1 MEKISNEKGFRR
13 YLTHDI
19 HTHTHLS
26 LCCSAPGIPD
36 TYIRN
41 AEERGIS
48 VLGFSDHMWDSSIP
62 LPAKSEF
69 YEIQNFAHICEI
81 KKEIS
86 YHTDKV
92 KVLFGAESEFCGA
105 ELLRTARFSART
117 AFAHAHARFCHA
129 AGAGQ

>member
-1 MEKISNEKGFRR
+1 MEKIPNEKSFRR

-69 YEIQNFAHICEI
+69 YEIQDFAHICEI

-86 YHTDKV
+86 YQVVIIFIQKN
-92 KVLFGAESEFCGA
+92 
-105 ELLRTARFSART
+105 
-117 AFAHAHARFCHA
+117 
-129 AGAGQ
+129 